1 MHKLIVMYPQPDDP
15 HTFLEYYTEKHVP
28 LADKLPGLV
37 RSSFGQPRMLSKDLS
52 WFLIWEG
59 EFNSYIDLIGALK
72 SEVGAQVSADVPNYS
87 PKGATMFFVDMTGAA

>member
-1 MHKLIVMYPQPDDP
+1 MHKLMVMYPQPDDP
-15 HTFLEYYTEKHVP
+15 HAFLEYYTKKHVP

-37 RSSFGQPRMLSKDLS
+37 RASFGQPKMLTKDQS

-59 EFNSYIDLIGALK
+59 EFKSYTDLIGALK

-87 PKGATMFFVDMTGAA
+87 PKGATMLFVEMPGAA